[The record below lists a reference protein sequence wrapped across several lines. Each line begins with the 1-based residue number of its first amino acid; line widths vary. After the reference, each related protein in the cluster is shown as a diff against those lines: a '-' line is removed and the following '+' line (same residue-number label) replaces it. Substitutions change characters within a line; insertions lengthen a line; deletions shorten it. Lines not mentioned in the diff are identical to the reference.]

1 MGDIERVVELEDF
14 AVYCETVVLDTVG
27 AQRRLWQDR
36 AEWARD
42 CAADFRGAVEAL
54 RAIAADPQLGGTGH
68 PVDVL
73 ARAALEAL
81 GLDPTGGQS

>member
-1 MGDIERVVELEDF
+1 MGDIERV
-14 AVYCETVVLDTVG
+14 
-27 AQRRLWQDR
+27 
-36 AEWARD
+36 
-42 CAADFRGAVEAL
+42 
-54 RAIAADPQLGGTGH
+54 GTGH